1 MKQKFDFSVNTKAQ
15 AKMKHVCLC
24 VCVYIYIYIYIYI
37 HTQNTFILK
46 LLQTQ
51 KTIRKGILRKHR
63 LRKSLYLGL

>member
-15 AKMKHVCLC
+15 AKMKRMFVC
-24 VCVYIYIYIYIYI
+24 IYIYIY
-37 HTQNTFILK
+37 TQNTFILK

-63 LRKSLYLGL
+63 LRKSLNLGL

>member
-24 VCVYIYIYIYIYI
+24 VCVYIYIYIYI

>member
-24 VCVYIYIYIYIYI
+24 VCIYIYI

-51 KTIRKGILRKHR
+51 KTIRKSILRKHR

>member
-1 MKQKFDFSVNTKAQ
+1 MKHKFDFSVNTKAQ

-24 VCVYIYIYIYIYI
+24 VCIYIYI